1 MLSTSDGT
9 LVTKIMTVKRG
20 GKTVCPASRF
30 QQMVSGKY
38 KLRILWGLQDGW
50 RRYSEIKKGLLTG
63 SVDTKERSSGP
74 APPLGMKRRVFFAT
88 ATKRKSWCRC
98 PPLGRPCDFSLR
110 QTGVCRPHT
119 VYDDLHGANNGTD
132 LKTSAHEP
140 IRPRVNA
147 DVPFIPGEA
156 NNVDVFGKARDR

>member
-1 MLSTSDGT
+1 MSTSDGK

-63 SVDTKERSSGP
+63 SVETKEI
-74 APPLGMKRRVFFAT
+74 APRVLS
-88 ATKRKSWCRC
+88 RK
-98 PPLGRPCDFSLR
+98 
-110 QTGVCRPHT
+110 
-119 VYDDLHGANNGTD
+119 
-132 LKTSAHEP
+132 LKTLVTMGMLERKDHQVLPLKVEYRLTRKGRSFLP
-140 IRPRVNA
+140 IIAVIHKWGLRHLV
-147 DVPFIPGEA
+147 
-156 NNVDVFGKARDR
+156 